1 MAAVIVSLAAILSW
15 FSAPPVL
22 AHVSSDNVSFTG
34 WNWRPDVL
42 LVVTFFGAVYI
53 RGWLR
58 LRRQSASVVE
68 WWQVLLYL
76 AGLAAIG
83 LALLSSIDAVA
94 EIYLS
99 MHMVQHLLLL
109 MIAPL
114 CILLANPL
122 AVILWGLPKR
132 LRCLAGYPLRRASL
146 FRYSLGVATFM
157 PVAWTVYVVDLWAWH
172 HPSLYQMALRNEWA
186 HDLQHLLFFSTA
198 ILFWWPIANPAPR
211 LHGAISYGFR
221 IVYLIAATLQNT
233 LLAMAISL
241 PERVLYPFYSVVPGL
256 RDITPI
262 NDQALGGGIMW
273 VSGHMYLIPIIV
285 LIARMSS
292 FEEEPLR
299 RSSPERISPSA

>member
-15 FSAPPVL
+15 LSAAPVL
-22 AHVSSDNVSFTG
+22 AHVSGDNVSFTD

-83 LALLSSIDAVA
+83 SALLSSIDALA

-114 CILLANPL
+114 CLLLANPL

-132 LRCLAGYPLRRASL
+132 LRY
-146 FRYSLGVATFM
+146 VA
-157 PVAWTVYVVDLWAWH
+157 
-172 HPSLYQMALRNEWA
+172 
-186 HDLQHLLFFSTA
+186 
-198 ILFWWPIANPAPR
+198 
-211 LHGAISYGFR
+211 
-221 IVYLIAATLQNT
+221 
-233 LLAMAISL
+233 
-241 PERVLYPFYSVVPGL
+241 
-256 RDITPI
+256 
-262 NDQALGGGIMW
+262 
-273 VSGHMYLIPIIV
+273 
-285 LIARMSS
+285 
-292 FEEEPLR
+292 
-299 RSSPERISPSA
+299 

>member
-22 AHVSSDNVSFTG
+22 AHVSSDNVSFTD

-58 LRRQSASVVE
+58 LRRQSAPVVE
-68 WWQVLLYL
+68 WWRVLLYL
-76 AGLAAIG
+76 AGLAAVG
-83 LALLSSIDAVA
+83 LALLSSIDALA

-114 CILLANPL
+114 CLLLANPL

-132 LRCLAGYPLRRASL
+132 LRYLAGCPLRRASL

-157 PVAWTVYVVDLWAWH
+157 PVAWTLYVIDLWAWH
-172 HPSLYQMALRNEWA
+172 HPALYQLALRNEWV
-186 HDLQHLLFFSTA
+186 HDLQHLLFFFTA
-198 ILFWWPIANPAPR
+198 IVFWWPIVNPAPR
-211 LHGAISYGFR
+211 LHGLISYGYR
-221 IVYLIAATLQNT
+221 IVYLIAATAQNT
-233 LLAMAISL
+233 LLGMAISL
-241 PERVLYPFYSVVPGL
+241 PERVLYPFYAMAPRL
-256 RDITPI
+256 RDLSPI
-262 NDQALGGGIMW
+262 SDQALGGGIMW
-273 VSGHMYLIPIIV
+273 VSGHMYLIPI
-285 LIARMSS
+285 LILVCRLLTCEEKALHGHSS
-292 FEEEPLR
+292 KQLLSR
-299 RSSPERISPSA
+299 V